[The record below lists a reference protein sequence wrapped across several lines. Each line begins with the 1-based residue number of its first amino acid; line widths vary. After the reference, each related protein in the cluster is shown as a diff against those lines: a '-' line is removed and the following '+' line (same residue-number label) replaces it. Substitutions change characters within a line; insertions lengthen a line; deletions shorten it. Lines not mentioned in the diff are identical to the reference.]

1 MCGIIGAN
9 ANHDVT
15 QHLLTGLSKLEYRGY
30 DSAGLTVLN
39 TEKNPTFQR
48 HRCLGK
54 VNTLS
59 NSVKETPISGHIGI
73 AHTRWATHGKVTTHN
88 AHPQHSNDQVALV
101 HNGII
106 ENHAALRAQLKA
118 AGYHFTSET
127 DTEVIAHLIDQAI
140 SRDPTAEPTVWIR
153 AAINQLKGAYALGIL
168 LQARPNH
175 LFAVRS
181 GSPLVVGIDRDAH
194 FIASDALAL
203 TPMVNQL
210 MYLEDGDIACLSPDA
225 LSLIDATGQPVTR
238 PIYESEGQQQ
248 DHQKG
253 PYKHFMLKEI
263 MEQPTALAHTLA
275 ALSPERLTTDLFG
288 PKNTLLRQIKRIQ
301 IIACGSSYHAAA
313 TGQSWIE
320 ALAQIPC
327 RVHIASEYRYQHK
340 VIEPDTLLLCLSQ
353 SGETA
358 DTLATLREANTAGF
372 LSTIAICNVKNS
384 AITQLADYTL
394 VTEAGPEVG
403 VAATKTFTTQ
413 LCALLS
419 FAMTLAEHQQAE
431 QQCPK
436 TSALLATAQQASA
449 TLPDFAQAILEM
461 SEAIYNFSKP
471 LHTASNA
478 LFLARN
484 SYYPIAQEG
493 ALKLK
498 EITYIHAESYPA
510 GELKHGP
517 LALIDD
523 TLPIII
529 LCPDHALKHK
539 IRTDIDT
546 LLSRHANLLI
556 ITDEPRQA
564 GKEDKHTLYLPT
576 GMSEWVRPILFT
588 LPLQLIAYQT
598 AVEKGTDV
606 DQPRHLAKSVT
617 VE

>member
-9 ANHDVT
+9 AKHDVT
-15 QHLLTGLSKLEYRGY
+15 QRLLSGLSKLEYRGY

-39 TEKNPTFQR
+39 TEKTPHFQR

-54 VNTLS
+54 VSSLAAS
-59 NSVKETPISGHIGI
+59 VENSPISGTLGI

-88 AHPQHSNDQVALV
+88 AHPQHSSNQVALV

-106 ENHAALRAQLKA
+106 ENHASLRAQLQK
-118 AGYHFTSET
+118 AGYHFSSET

-140 SRDPTAEPTVWIR
+140 TRDPTAAPTAWIR

-168 LQARPNH
+168 LQTHPHH

-181 GSPLVVGIDRDAH
+181 GSPLVIGIDREAH

-210 MYLEDGDIACLSPDA
+210 MYLEDGDIATLSSEG
-225 LSLIDATGQPVTR
+225 LSLIDATGAQVTR
-238 PIYESEGQQQ
+238 RIYESDGPQQ

-263 MEQPTALAHTLA
+263 MEQPTALARTLA
-275 ALSPERLTTDLFG
+275 ALSPERLTADVFG
-288 PKNTLLRQIKRIQ
+288 ENNPLLRKIKRIQ
-301 IIACGSSYHAAA
+301 LIACGSSYHAAA
-313 TGQSWIE
+313 TGQHWIE
-320 ALAQIPC
+320 ALAHIPC
-327 RVHIASEYRYQHK
+327 RVDIASEYRYQNK
-340 VIEPDTLLLCLSQ
+340 VVEPDTLLLCLSQ

-358 DTLATLREANTAGF
+358 DTLATLREASTAGF
-372 LSTIAICNVKNS
+372 LSTLAICNVKNS
-384 AITQLADYTL
+384 AITQLADHTL
-394 VTEAGPEVG
+394 VTKAGPEVG

-419 FAMTLAEHQQAE
+419 FAITLAEHQLTVHQRPGAA
-431 QQCPK
+431 
-436 TSALLATAQQASA
+436 ALITAARQATAS
-449 TLPDFAQAILEM
+449 LPDLAHRLLEM
-461 SEAIYNFSKP
+461 TEAIYDFSKP
-471 LHTASNA
+471 FHTASNA

-484 SYYPIAQEG
+484 SHYPIAQEG

-523 TLPIII
+523 TLPILV
-529 LCPDHALKHK
+529 LCPDEPLKHK
-539 IRTDIDT
+539 LKTDIDT
-546 LLSRHANLLI
+546 LRSRHANILI
-556 ITDEPRQA
+556 ITDEPAEA
-564 GKEDKHTLYLPT
+564 GQNDTQTLILPT
-576 GMSEWVRPILFT
+576 GMSDWVRPILFT